1 MFSLTKIGDEPPKKN
16 MPDNSN
22 PAAVGVSISSDRI
35 RAATIGA
42 GGETLEKFE
51 AEFDTELPLGRQLSD
66 VVNKGATSN
75 ILPVCVAVPGTV
87 ETGSRRVIDSRV
99 PALRGADLAAELA
112 SVSGRILIENDA
124 NAAAY
129 AEYKAGSANGAGNLF
144 CVSLGEGVGSGLIL
158 NGELWRGAEGFAGE
172 FGAIVV
178 DEEGT
183 RLEDIASISGI
194 VRRTRNRFHQDRTST
209 LRRLGEDRISF
220 EDILNA
226 AELGDDL
233 ALLMLERTGTFVGTA
248 LAAVINLLNIERIVI
263 GGEVIRTPSPV
274 LEAVIRRAREC
285 SSSRAFHAATITLS
299 ELDEYASA
307 IGAGLLALDN

>member
-1 MFSLTKIGDEPPKKN
+1 
-16 MPDNSN
+16 MPDTSN

-35 RAATIGA
+35 RVATIGSS
-42 GGETLEKFE
+42 GETFFKSETILEADRTV
-51 AEFDTELPLGRQLSD
+51 AEQVASLIGRS
-66 VVNKGATSN
+66 ASSN
-75 ILPVCVAVPGTV
+75 SAPVCVAVPGMV
-87 ETGSRRVIDSRV
+87 ESGSRRVIDSRV
-99 PALRGADLAAELA
+99 PALRGADLSAELSSTGA
-112 SVSGRILIENDA
+112 AILIENDA

-129 AEYKAGSANGAGNLF
+129 AEFKLSPAGQDRNLF

-209 LRRLGEDRISF
+209 LRRLREDDISF
-220 EDILNA
+220 ADILNA
-226 AELGDDL
+226 AEMGDDL
-233 ALLMLERTGTFVGTA
+233 AMLMLERTGTFVGTA

-263 GGEVIRTPSPV
+263 AGEVIRTPSPV
-274 LEAVIRRAREC
+274 LDAAIRRAREC
-285 SSSRAFHAATITLS
+285 SSARAFNAVEITLS

-307 IGAGLLALDN
+307 IGAGLLALDSGKGDLEKS